1 MRSPRL
7 QLDKTEQNALLST
20 PSFPLALVRVASGY
34 GSSIAIHR
42 SIYSLNRIA
51 LFLINRGLFG
61 LRVAIPTEGRPR
73 RAGLCGGKRI
83 GAAECIDV
91 SED

>member
-7 QLDKTEQNALLST
+7 QLDKIEQNALLSI

-34 GSSIAIHR
+34 GSSIGIHR

-51 LFLINRGLFG
+51 LFLISRDLFG
-61 LRVAIPTEGRPR
+61 LRAAIPTSERPR
-73 RAGLCGGKRI
+73 RA
-83 GAAECIDV
+83 V
-91 SED
+91 